1 MKTEK
6 TVTQMV
12 SHYRN
17 IEEMM
22 PNSALLIDTKNQ
34 FLDMAAGG
42 DGGYLSTEGIS
53 VRKKYYEGKDNEF
66 FAEVVAQ
73 LGWS

>member
-1 MKTEK
+1 
-6 TVTQMV
+6 MV
-12 SHYRN
+12 SHYRS

-22 PNSALLIDTKNQ
+22 PNSALLLDTKNQ

-42 DGGYLSTEGIS
+42 DGGYLNTEGTS
-53 VRKKYYEGKDNEF
+53 VRKKYYAEKGDEF
-66 FAEVVAQ
+66 FAEVVEQ